1 MINIVASRNEYVGGI
16 FYRTDSRLVEV
27 PSNIP
32 QEATEVHLQDNKITE
47 LKTGTFS
54 HLAQCTKLD
63 IHNNSIATIEGDTFT
78 GMARLETLYLYYNK
92 ITFLQ
97 KSMFNGLASLTTL
110 HMSSNLIETIP
121 DGCFS
126 DLRKLNNLYLNIN
139 KLSAISGN
147 MWLGLSVLKYLYLYN
162 NGIAALK
169 PGDLDHLPM
178 LERLLLYNNPLTTL
192 SHTIFDPSVYPDT
205 NGHPGRIQLALGLM
219 KCNSSLCWLKKGEQ
233 QGWIT
238 WWVFGEKTFHPD
250 CHQRPF
256 WTNVDLNCPKNGL
269 QNGLILTNIDQN

>member
-92 ITFLQ
+92 ITVLQ

-126 DLRKLNNLYLNIN
+126 DLSKLNNLYLNIN

-192 SHTIFDPSVYPDT
+192 SHTIFDPSVYPNTD
-205 NGHPGRIQLALGLM
+205 GHPGRIQLALGLM
-219 KCNSSLCWLKKGEQ
+219 KCNSSLCWLKQGDG

-238 WWVFGEKTFHPD
+238 WYESSDKIYYPD
-250 CHQRPF
+250 CLHLPL
-256 WTNVDLNCPKNGL
+256 WNDEDMNCPDNGL
-269 QNGLILTNIDQN
+269 LTEQI